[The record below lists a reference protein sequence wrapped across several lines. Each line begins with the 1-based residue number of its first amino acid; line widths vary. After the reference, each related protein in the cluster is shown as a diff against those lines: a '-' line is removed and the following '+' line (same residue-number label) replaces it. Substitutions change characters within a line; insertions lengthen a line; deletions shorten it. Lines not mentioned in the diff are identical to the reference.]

1 MSPILRW
8 ARVAARPRLKHCV
21 LLISGALVT
30 QSCSLAPHQPLTGP
44 DPADTD
50 VRVPTTFYRSTLRY
64 RHGIEP
70 AEPSPWTKSGPPSR
84 QDTKKP

>member
-8 ARVAARPRLKHCV
+8 AWVAARRRVKHCV
-21 LLISGALVT
+21 LLISGALVI
-30 QSCSLAPHQPLTGP
+30 QSCSLAPHRPLTGP
-44 DPADTD
+44 DPADPE
-50 VRVPTTFYRSTLRY
+50 VRVPTTSFRSTLRD

-70 AEPSPWTKSGPPSR
+70 AEPSPWTTSGAPSR